1 MKKRD
6 KVLEEIKELH
16 RRFWHSGFTSLTK
29 EEYEAEVKRLRFR
42 WITEYT
48 ER

>member
-6 KVLEEIKELH
+6 EILEEIKELH
-16 RRFWHSGFTSLTK
+16 RRFWHAGFTSLSK
-29 EEYEAEVKRLRFR
+29 EEYENEVKRLRFR

-48 ER
+48 DR